1 MNTNHPNNIVV
12 GLQYGDEGKGKVVKH
27 LLKDHLYTFS
37 VKTNGG
43 PNAGHTIY
51 KNNKK
56 IVLHQL
62 PIGAI
67 DSKMKCLIGP
77 NCVIDMT
84 KLEEEIEM
92 VESIIYFDE
101 NDRIKNRLYLSYNA
115 HIIKQEH
122 IDEDIETDTIGS
134 TKCGIRPAYRDK
146 YDRKGTRVED
156 LDLKGWNV
164 VDSYKILN
172 PQQYYPY
179 NKRESILFEVSQ
191 GFNLD
196 IDFGNYPYVTSSQ
209 CHVGTIVSC
218 GVPITKINK
227 VYGVAKIYTTYVGN
241 MKFQPSDAQLIQLQ
255 ELGNEYGATT
265 SRKRQC
271 DWLNL
276 DELNKAIYVNG
287 VTDLIINKCDIM
299 INLNYYKLY
308 HRGNDMIFETWNS
321 MKTFITSNI
330 SRDVIVTFSYN
341 KDSI

>member
-1 MNTNHPNNIVV
+1 MNNIVV

-27 LLKDHLYTFS
+27 LLEEHKYTFS

-62 PIGAI
+62 PIGAV

-77 NCVIDMT
+77 NCVIDML
-84 KLEEEIEM
+84 KLEEEIKM
-92 VESIIYFDE
+92 VENLVDFKEGKS
-101 NDRIKNRLYLSYNA
+101 IKNRLYLSYNA
-115 HIIKQEH
+115 HIIKQHH
-122 IDEDIETDTIGS
+122 IDDDIATDTVGS
-134 TKCGIRPAYRDK
+134 TRYGIRPAYRDK

-156 LDLKGWNV
+156 LQLPDWNV
-164 VDSYKILN
+164 VDSYKILTPGF
-172 PQQYYPY
+172 PQE
-179 NKRESILFEVSQ
+179 ESILFEISQ

-218 GVPITKINK
+218 GFPITKINK

-241 MKFQPSDAQLIQLQ
+241 MKFQPPDPQLHQLQ
-255 ELGNEYGATT
+255 VLGNEYGATT
-265 SRKRQC
+265 ARMRQC

-276 DELNKAIYVNG
+276 DELIKAIYVNG
-287 VTDLIINKCDIM
+287 VTDLIINKCDII

-308 HRGNDMIFETWNS
+308 HNGKDMEFRKWEHMRTY
-321 MKTFITSNI
+321 ITQNLP
-330 SRDVIVTFSYN
+330 RDIRVVFSYN
-341 KDSI
+341 KNSI

>member
-1 MNTNHPNNIVV
+1 MSEKQNNIVV

-27 LLKDHLYTFS
+27 LLQKHNYTYS
-37 VKTNGG
+37 VKANGG

-62 PIGAI
+62 PIGAV
-67 DSKMKCLIGP
+67 DNKMKCLIGP
-77 NCVIDMT
+77 NCVVDML
-84 KLEEEIEM
+84 KLEEEIKM
-92 VESIIYFDE
+92 VEQLITFSDE
-101 NDRIKNRLYLSYNA
+101 DCIKNRLYLSHNA

-122 IDEDIETDTIGS
+122 IDEDIKTDTIGS

-156 LDLKGWNV
+156 LDLKDWNV
-164 VDSYKILN
+164 VDSYSILN
-172 PQQYYPY
+172 PSHQS
-179 NKRESILFEVSQ
+179 ESILFEISQ
-191 GFNLD
+191 GFKLD

-209 CHVGTIVSC
+209 CHIGTIVSC
-218 GVPITKINK
+218 GFPITKINK

-241 MKFQPSDAQLIQLQ
+241 MKFQPPDQLLTQLQ
-255 ELGNEYGATT
+255 VLGNEYGATT
-265 SRKRQC
+265 SRRRQC

-276 DELNKAIYVNG
+276 DELNKAIYING
-287 VTDLIINKCDIM
+287 VTDLIINKCDVI

-308 HRGNDMIFETWNS
+308 HNGDDMIFKSWED
-321 MKTFITSNI
+321 MRKYITNNI
-330 SRDVIVTFSYN
+330 SRGVSIVFSYN